1 MDLRLVDLRRGPAD
15 DCWWTPAFDETVTY
29 EHPDWWNPHNF
40 GTEDPWYV
48 QVLEHGVEV
57 ARVELKEDV
66 DIDHYANVPAV
77 GSERLE
83 IAFIEV
89 ATAECGRGIGTQV
102 MRELERRHPGR
113 RLLAYSEEADGFWA
127 SLGWEPFHHPEGDWR
142 TLFIQ
147 PASRDLRHLCSLP
160 AAVLKPLAR

>member
-15 DCWWTPAFDETVTY
+15 DRCWTPAFDDAVTY
-29 EHPDWWNPHNF
+29 EHPDWWNPHLI
-40 GTEDPWYV
+40 GSDDPWYV
-48 QVLEHGVEV
+48 QVLEGGVEV

-66 DIDHYANVPAV
+66 DIEHYANVPAI
-77 GSERLE
+77 GCERLE

-89 ATAECGRGIGTQV
+89 AAAACRRGIGTRAV
-102 MRELERRHPGR
+102 RELERRHPDR

-142 TLFIQ
+142 TLFIA
-147 PASRDLRHLCSLP
+147 PASRSREM
-160 AAVLKPLAR
+160 